1 MGGPGQ
7 PTPSTYTWKGK
18 GLDGLGAEVFSGQNK
33 LELGSSGELRS
44 WGNLYSQSLQHLR
57 V

>member
-7 PTPSTYTWKGK
+7 PTPSTYTSKGK
-18 GLDGLGAEVFSGQNK
+18 GLDGLGAEDFSGQNK

-44 WGNLYSQSLQHLR
+44 WGNLHSQSLQHLR